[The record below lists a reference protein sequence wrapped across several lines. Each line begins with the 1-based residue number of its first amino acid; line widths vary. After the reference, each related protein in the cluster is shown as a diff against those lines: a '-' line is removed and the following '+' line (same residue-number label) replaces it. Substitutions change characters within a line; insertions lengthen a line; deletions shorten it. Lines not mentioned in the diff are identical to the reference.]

1 MYKTTSGKEVKLQP
15 VTLSQRIEC
24 EDASSIGYSSDGG
37 VVVHNVAKAGLKW
50 CCAGTGKTVA
60 ELEKDRFTYKDI
72 MEIGAEVKR
81 LASLDPTQESDSS

>member
-1 MYKTTSGKEVKLQP
+1 MFKTTSGKEIELKDVSL
-15 VTLSQRIEC
+15 LQRIEC
-24 EDASSIGYSSDGG
+24 EDASSIGYNADGG

-50 CCAGTGKTVA
+50 CCAGTGKAGA
-60 ELEKDRFTYKDI
+60 ELEKAGYTYSDI